1 MTRRGAFVVIEGLDR
16 SGKTTQTE
24 LLAEHFATT
33 GVSISRRKFPG
44 ERGEFNGLRDLTHH
58 RHPHFLSLSPF
69 YSDRTTGTGKL
80 IDAYLNGSSD
90 LDDRAIHLLFS
101 ANRWEAARALEAQLA
116 AGTTVLCDR
125 YAFSGVAF
133 SAAKGLSLAWC
144 RAPDVGLP
152 APDLTLFLDL
162 APEAAATRGGYGE
175 ERYEKEALQ
184 ARVRTLFQSLG
195 GETRGWVTIDAGQ
208 DREAVAREV
217 WKHVEPLVQGIEGP
231 ISRLWVDDDGSPSV

>member
-1 MTRRGAFVVIEGLDR
+1 MARRGAFIVIEGLDR
-16 SGKTTQTE
+16 SGKTTQTD
-24 LLAEHFATT
+24 LLAEHLATT
-33 GVSISRRKFPG
+33 DLSFSRRKFP
-44 ERGEFNGLRDLTHH
+44 
-58 RHPHFLSLSPF
+58 
-69 YSDRTTGTGKL
+69 DRTTGTGKL
-80 IDAYLNGSSD
+80 IDAYLTGTSD

-101 ANRWEAARALEAQLA
+101 ANRWEAARTLEAQLA

-162 APEAAATRGGYGE
+162 PPEAAATRGGYGE

-184 ARVRTLFQSLG
+184 SRVRTLFQRLG

-208 DREAVAREV
+208 DREAVASEV
-217 WKHVEPLVQGIEGP
+217 WKHVEPLVQGIEAP
-231 ISRLWVDDDGSPSV
+231 ISTLWVGDDGSPSV

>member
-1 MTRRGAFVVIEGLDR
+1 VPPSPPHAD
-16 SGKTTQTE
+16 
-24 LLAEHFATT
+24 
-33 GVSISRRKFPG
+33 
-44 ERGEFNGLRDLTHH
+44 TH
-58 RHPHFLSLSPF
+58 PT
-69 YSDRTTGTGKL
+69 SDRTTGTGKL
-80 IDAYLNGSSD
+80 IDAYLTGTSD

-162 APEAAATRGGYGE
+162 PPEAAATRGGYGE

-184 ARVRTLFQSLG
+184 ARVRTLFHSLA

-208 DREAVAREV
+208 DREAVASEV
-217 WKHVEPLVQGIEGP
+217 WKHVEPLVQGIEAP
-231 ISRLWVDDDGSPSV
+231 ICTLWVGDDGSPSV

>member
-1 MTRRGAFVVIEGLDR
+1 MTRRGAFIVIEGLDR

-24 LLAEHFATT
+24 LLAEHLATT
-33 GVSISRRKFPG
+33 TGGGLLSVSRRKFPG
-44 ERGEFNGLRDLTHH
+44 KKRASESTDIAP
-58 RHPHFLSLSPF
+58 PHTLSLP
-69 YSDRTTGTGKL
+69 DRTTGTGKL

-208 DREAVAREV
+208 DREAVTREV
-217 WKHVEPLVQGIEGP
+217 WKHVEPLAQGIEAT
-231 ISRLWVDDDGSPSV
+231 ISKLWVDGDGSPSI